1 MGMSATVDSKTVN
14 PASPSKITVK
24 VRAASNANTGDVTV
38 TPVVPEGWEI
48 KPGSVSLKSIPAGKA
63 AIAYFNVVNTTGTG
77 DATVQFKLT
86 NTKTGEEL
94 GTTSVAL
101 TGSLTKDVEASDYA
115 ASSQETTG
123 EHAPVGNAFDKNANT
138 FWHSKYS
145 NPSANLPHWLAFKAS
160 PGEGNKIAAITHLYR
175 QDKLNG
181 PAKNVAVY
189 VVAASDANSVADV
202 TNWGEPVATAEFP
215 YTKELQTIALPNTI
229 PSGDLYVKFQINDAW
244 GLTETSAG
252 VTWAA
257 VAELAATAKATPV
270 ELTEPEQ
277 PKDNPEVTETPEATG
292 VTVSGDG
299 VANGALSLK
308 KGTTA
313 QLTAK
318 VAPDDADQAVTW
330 ASSDDKVVTVDK
342 TGKVTAV
349 AKGVAKVTATTANGK
364 SASVTVTVTE
374 DSEVPGPTGPTEPT
388 KPGTEKPT
396 TKPTTKPNDGKLSAT
411 GADTA
416 VLATIAALFALA
428 GGAVVAVR
436 RRSVR

>member
-1 MGMSATVDSKTVN
+1 M
-14 PASPSKITVK
+14 
-24 VRAASNANTGDVTV
+24 
-38 TPVVPEGWEI
+38 
-48 KPGSVSLKSIPAGKA
+48 
-63 AIAYFNVVNTTGTG
+63 
-77 DATVQFKLT
+77 
-86 NTKTGEEL
+86 
-94 GTTSVAL
+94 
-101 TGSLTKDVEASDYA
+101 
-115 ASSQETTG
+115 
-123 EHAPVGNAFDKNANT
+123 
-138 FWHSKYS
+138 
-145 NPSANLPHWLAFKAS
+145 
-160 PGEGNKIAAITHLYR
+160 
-175 QDKLNG
+175 
-181 PAKNVAVY
+181 
-189 VVAASDANSVADV
+189 
-202 TNWGEPVATAEFP
+202 
-215 YTKELQTIALPNTI
+215 
-229 PSGDLYVKFQINDAW
+229 
-244 GLTETSAG
+244 
-252 VTWAA
+252 
-257 VAELAATAKATPV
+257 
-270 ELTEPEQ
+270 
-277 PKDNPEVTETPEATG
+277 
-292 VTVSGDG
+292 TVSGDG

-396 TKPTTKPNDGKLSAT
+396 TKPNDGKLSAT

-428 GGAVVAVR
+428 GGAVVTVR

>member
-1 MGMSATVDSKTVN
+1 M
-14 PASPSKITVK
+14 
-24 VRAASNANTGDVTV
+24 
-38 TPVVPEGWEI
+38 
-48 KPGSVSLKSIPAGKA
+48 
-63 AIAYFNVVNTTGTG
+63 
-77 DATVQFKLT
+77 
-86 NTKTGEEL
+86 
-94 GTTSVAL
+94 
-101 TGSLTKDVEASDYA
+101 
-115 ASSQETTG
+115 
-123 EHAPVGNAFDKNANT
+123 
-138 FWHSKYS
+138 
-145 NPSANLPHWLAFKAS
+145 
-160 PGEGNKIAAITHLYR
+160 
-175 QDKLNG
+175 
-181 PAKNVAVY
+181 
-189 VVAASDANSVADV
+189 
-202 TNWGEPVATAEFP
+202 
-215 YTKELQTIALPNTI
+215 
-229 PSGDLYVKFQINDAW
+229 
-244 GLTETSAG
+244 
-252 VTWAA
+252 
-257 VAELAATAKATPV
+257 
-270 ELTEPEQ
+270 
-277 PKDNPEVTETPEATG
+277 TETPEATG

>member
-1 MGMSATVDSKTVN
+1 MSPTGVN
-14 PASPSKITVK
+14 PSPRLSS
-24 VRAASNANTGDVTV
+24 R
-38 TPVVPEGWEI
+38 TPR
-48 KPGSVSLKSIPAGKA
+48 
-63 AIAYFNVVNTTGTG
+63 NC
-77 DATVQFKLT
+77 
-86 NTKTGEEL
+86 
-94 GTTSVAL
+94 
-101 TGSLTKDVEASDYA
+101 
-115 ASSQETTG
+115 
-123 EHAPVGNAFDKNANT
+123 
-138 FWHSKYS
+138 
-145 NPSANLPHWLAFKAS
+145 
-160 PGEGNKIAAITHLYR
+160 
-175 QDKLNG
+175 
-181 PAKNVAVY
+181 
-189 VVAASDANSVADV
+189 
-202 TNWGEPVATAEFP
+202 
-215 YTKELQTIALPNTI
+215 QTIALPNTI
-229 PSGDLYVKFQINDAW
+229 PSGDVYVKFQINDAW

-364 SASVTVTVTE
+364 
-374 DSEVPGPTGPTEPT
+374 GPP
-388 KPGTEKPT
+388 
-396 TKPTTKPNDGKLSAT
+396 L
-411 GADTA
+411 
-416 VLATIAALFALA
+416 
-428 GGAVVAVR
+428 
-436 RRSVR
+436 

>member
-1 MGMSATVDSKTVN
+1 M
-14 PASPSKITVK
+14 
-24 VRAASNANTGDVTV
+24 
-38 TPVVPEGWEI
+38 
-48 KPGSVSLKSIPAGKA
+48 
-63 AIAYFNVVNTTGTG
+63 
-77 DATVQFKLT
+77 
-86 NTKTGEEL
+86 
-94 GTTSVAL
+94 
-101 TGSLTKDVEASDYA
+101 
-115 ASSQETTG
+115 
-123 EHAPVGNAFDKNANT
+123 
-138 FWHSKYS
+138 
-145 NPSANLPHWLAFKAS
+145 
-160 PGEGNKIAAITHLYR
+160 
-175 QDKLNG
+175 
-181 PAKNVAVY
+181 
-189 VVAASDANSVADV
+189 
-202 TNWGEPVATAEFP
+202 
-215 YTKELQTIALPNTI
+215 
-229 PSGDLYVKFQINDAW
+229 YVKFQINDAW

-374 DSEVPGPTGPTEPT
+374 DSEVPGPTEPT